1 MLYVNFAMAHYPN
14 DSEATKLM
22 SVIFAPM
29 GVTLLT
35 KRRPTL
41 SYQRL
46 KTEQP
51 LSVPE
56 LQEKIRKTVANKHD
70 LQVFE
75 ALLTFNQSV
84 FKLPP

>member
-1 MLYVNFAMAHYPN
+1 
-14 DSEATKLM
+14 
-22 SVIFAPM
+22 M
-29 GVTLLT
+29 GLT
-35 KRRPTL
+35 EHRPTL

-84 FKLPP
+84 LTRSSLNTSNSE